1 MIVIRQK
8 SLIWGRPVMRQ
19 MKASQHEIFPKCTI
33 EGLYKL
39 LKVLNDIKS
48 SVPTAAASDGFA
60 NKSELTRACGFGGRE
75 QTGKYLRLALG
86 LRLIFDWKTP
96 LYDEVDSA
104 VDVRVFTIDESGK
117 RLLKLLESY
126 DESKAIH
133 KRAIHFYEGR
143 RVRISPYPPG
153 HIEHERGVSRI
164 KMVHHG
170 KR

>member
-1 MIVIRQK
+1 LFR
-8 SLIWGRPVMRQ
+8 
-19 MKASQHEIFPKCTI
+19 
-33 EGLYKL
+33 L
-39 LKVLNDIKS
+39 LKVLNDIKPDI
-48 SVPTAAASDGFA
+48 PTAATGDGFA

-75 QTGKYLRLALG
+75 QTGKYIRLALG

-96 LYDEVDSA
+96 LYDDMDSVDI
-104 VDVRVFTIDESGK
+104 RVFTIDESGK
-117 RLLKLLESY
+117 RLLKLLENY

-143 RVRISPYPPG
+143 RVRISSYPPG